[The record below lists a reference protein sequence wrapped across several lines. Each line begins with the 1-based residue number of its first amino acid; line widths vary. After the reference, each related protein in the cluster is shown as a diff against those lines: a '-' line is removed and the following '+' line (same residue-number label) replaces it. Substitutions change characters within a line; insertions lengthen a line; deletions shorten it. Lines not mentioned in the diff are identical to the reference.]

1 MKRTPLAVPLLAA
14 GLAACTDNLT
24 TPATPPPRPAGD
36 VSAAAYDLKAGLV
49 LAVEDARGRVIP
61 TLGTGAPVRGLDQT
75 FAALADAVRSGNAG
89 AVRDALG
96 GATGALNALQRAAPG
111 ADPEEVAALRLV
123 LLNADALFP
132 AT

>member
-1 MKRTPLAVPLLAA
+1 MKRNPLAVPLLAA

-24 TPATPPPRPAGD
+24 SPAAPPPQPAGD

-49 LAVEDARGRVIP
+49 LALEDARGRVIP
-61 TLGTGAPVRGLDQT
+61 TLGTESPVRGLDQT
-75 FAALADAVRSGNAG
+75 FAALADAVRSGNPG

-96 GATGALNALQRAAPG
+96 GANGALNALQRSTPA

-132 AT
+132 AS

>member
-1 MKRTPLAVPLLAA
+1 MKRTPLAVPLIAA

-24 TPATPPPRPAGD
+24 APTAPPPRPAGD

-61 TLGTGAPVRGLDQT
+61 TLGGGGVLRGLDNA
-75 FAALADAVRSGNAG
+75 FAALADAVRSGNPG

-96 GATGALNALQRAAPG
+96 DATGALNALQRSTPG
-111 ADPEEVAALRLV
+111 TDPGEVAALRLV
-123 LLNADALFP
+123 LMNADALFP
-132 AT
+132 AS